1 MGGVGGS
8 DQGVDPVQHL
18 LTLPGLFGAMEQ
30 THLHIQDQQC
40 AFCVHLHLSVI
51 GQPGRRKDKAP
62 SIAGGALVYLLPK
75 VKQPYPPRV

>member
-1 MGGVGGS
+1 
-8 DQGVDPVQHL
+8 
-18 LTLPGLFGAMEQ
+18 MEQ